1 MSKNN
6 LPMWGNNEWTKS
18 MFKKYWLVIIF
29 IAIGCFLIVIN
40 NDLID
45 LT

>member
-29 IAIGCFLIVIN
+29 YSDWMLFNCN
-40 NDLID
+40 K
-45 LT
+45 